1 MLLLIGIRFA
11 LGAGEAVIYPAANQF
26 VARWVPEQE
35 RGFINGL
42 IFAGVG
48 AGSGLTPPLLAWFIL
63 HHGWRS
69 AFWFSAIIGVVAGV
83 VWWWFARDTPEEDPK
98 VSPSELKTI
107 REGIAE
113 MNPDDDG
120 SAPAVISWSA
130 ILRRRDLLALI
141 VSYFGFGYTAWIFF
155 SWFFLYMAQVRGFN
169 LKASAM
175 FSMLPFLSMTVG
187 CLGGG
192 ALSDRLTRAYGLR
205 VGRCG
210 LASVAYLFTAV
221 FLVLGSR
228 VQSPQ
233 LAGVILAGGA
243 GALYVSQSSF
253 WSVSADIA
261 GRSSGV
267 FSSMVNM
274 GAQIGGAVTASLTP
288 WVAQRFGWTTSFAIA
303 AALAVVGAGLWM
315 TVHPERPLSAMMTR
329 LLQSALLGLVL
340 AVSALA
346 ADVRTPTQEGIVYGV
361 ADGQQL
367 TMDYYAP
374 KGAGPHPIA
383 IIIHGG
389 GYQRGNSKSGSEAY
403 CADFLAPAGYAV
415 FSINYR
421 LAPKYPYPYMVYD
434 VERAIR
440 FLRHNASR
448 WDGQANRIALIG
460 GSAGGFL
467 SNMVGLLNLPGDPS
481 AADPVDRE
489 SAQVQAVVTLFAQS
503 SFATVPLNADVHALL
518 DPLIKEKGEAAAL
531 KEASPIT
538 YVHKGDPPFLQILGD
553 KDEYIPFSEATNLDA
568 ALRKVGVSSEII
580 RIPGGMHGTGGW
592 HKLPGVPDWEVQMTE
607 WLNRTLGHQGPVG
620 EGVRKREP
628 ALVAPPA

>member
-1 MLLLIGIRFA
+1 VIALGVVWWGVATALTTLIPPGISQAVLLLIGIRFA

-35 RGFINGL
+35 RGLVNGL

-63 HHGWRS
+63 HQGWRS
-69 AFWFSAIIGVVAGV
+69 AFWFSAIIGVVAGA
-83 VWWWFARDTPEEDPK
+83 VWWWFARDTPEEDPN
-98 VSPSELKTI
+98 VSPSELKII
-107 REGIAE
+107 REGIAKI
-113 MNPDDDG
+113 NPDDDS

-141 VSYFGFGYTAWIFF
+141 LSYFGFGYTAWIFF

-210 LASVAYLFTAV
+210 LAAVAYLFTAV

-315 TVHPERPLSAMMTR
+315 TVHPERPLSA
-329 LLQSALLGLVL
+329 
-340 AVSALA
+340 
-346 ADVRTPTQEGIVYGV
+346 
-361 ADGQQL
+361 
-367 TMDYYAP
+367 
-374 KGAGPHPIA
+374 
-383 IIIHGG
+383 
-389 GYQRGNSKSGSEAY
+389 
-403 CADFLAPAGYAV
+403 
-415 FSINYR
+415 
-421 LAPKYPYPYMVYD
+421 
-434 VERAIR
+434 
-440 FLRHNASR
+440 
-448 WDGQANRIALIG
+448 
-460 GSAGGFL
+460 
-467 SNMVGLLNLPGDPS
+467 
-481 AADPVDRE
+481 
-489 SAQVQAVVTLFAQS
+489 
-503 SFATVPLNADVHALL
+503 
-518 DPLIKEKGEAAAL
+518 
-531 KEASPIT
+531 
-538 YVHKGDPPFLQILGD
+538 
-553 KDEYIPFSEATNLDA
+553 
-568 ALRKVGVSSEII
+568 
-580 RIPGGMHGTGGW
+580 
-592 HKLPGVPDWEVQMTE
+592 
-607 WLNRTLGHQGPVG
+607 
-620 EGVRKREP
+620 
-628 ALVAPPA
+628 